1 MTFQLRPSM
10 VKTTDLSKAGRSIA
24 YDKSGTGKVARD
36 VVTTTILGGGGAGLV
51 RRFPTL
57 SRKIGLQAYK
67 HGVPAFVNYLAL
79 RPAIP
84 AIRGDRKVGIRFG
97 ADKFIPMGTLS
108 GPLGMYVLPSM
119 RRLPVPIFGF
129 GLTAVP
135 NDQSRLPGMSSKSR
149 GGEDAASTGTP
160 RSTRT
165 ATKTIVGSLAKHGR
179 GYPDTSAEER
189 PRPAGRERGR
199 PSKGKRRRRWNSEA
213 VTPYCWRH
221 KRRHYCEFTK

>member
-10 VKTTDLSKAGRSIA
+10 VKPSDLSKAGRSMA
-24 YDKSGTGKVARD
+24 YDESGTGKVARD
-36 VVTTTILGGGGAGLV
+36 IVIASTIGGGGAGLV

-57 SRKIGLQAYK
+57 FRKIGLQAYK

-79 RPAIP
+79 KPAIP

-108 GPLGMYVLPSM
+108 GPLGMYVLPSL

-135 NDQSRLPGMSSKSR
+135 NDQSRLPGMRSKSR
-149 GGEDAASTGTP
+149 GGEDVTSTGTP

-165 ATKTIVGSLAKHGR
+165 ATKTIVGPLAKTGSPIGGRPPLPPAAPGR
-179 GYPDTSAEER
+179 GYGGDRRRQKGPVR
-189 PRPAGRERGR
+189 PRRTSP
-199 PSKGKRRRRWNSEA
+199 
-213 VTPYCWRH
+213 PYCWRH
-221 KRRHYCEFTK
+221 KRRHYCKFVK